1 MSIELSLREVAGV
14 TIFDLSGRMETGA
27 EGQTLH
33 AALLHAFD
41 EGHHWLLV
49 NCEGLMAVDSSGLG
63 DLVSAHAA
71 ILRRGGIMRLLHPS
85 EHIAHLLAVTRL
97 NTLLD
102 VYEDES
108 DAIASFNSKT
118 NQLTQQKL
126 TDYLKR
132 DD

>member
-1 MSIELSLREVAGV
+1 
-14 TIFDLSGRMETGA
+14 
-27 EGQTLH
+27 
-33 AALLHAFD
+33 
-41 EGHHWLLV
+41 
-49 NCEGLMAVDSSGLG
+49 
-63 DLVSAHAA
+63 
-71 ILRRGGIMRLLHPS
+71 MRLLHPS